1 MSFFSMT
8 GISKLFGGASLTE
21 EERANLVKEVMLMT
35 LARAAASDTNIKSVE
50 IDKVQEV
57 LQARTGEE
65 IPTSEIRV
73 AANSAL
79 FEKVSLDKYLARSGK
94 NLELEERVEIIN
106 ALREVIG
113 SDDRISEMEQDFF
126 NMVVEALDIPAAKL

>member
-1 MSFFSMT
+1 MSFLSMS
-8 GISKLFGGASLTE
+8 GISKLFGGASLTG

-65 IPTSEIRV
+65 VPTADIRV

-94 NLELEERVEIIN
+94 NLELEERVQIID

-113 SDDRISEMEQDFF
+113 SDDRVSDMEKDFF
-126 NMVVEALDIPAAKL
+126 NMVVKALDIPAANL

>member
-1 MSFFSMT
+1 MVLWGNYF
-8 GISKLFGGASLTE
+8 IVKL
-21 EERANLVKEVMLMT
+21 
-35 LARAAASDTNIKSVE
+35 
-50 IDKVQEV
+50 
-57 LQARTGEE
+57 
-65 IPTSEIRV
+65 
-73 AANSAL
+73 SAL

-126 NMVVEALDIPAAKL
+126 NMVVKALDIPAANL

>member
-126 NMVVEALDIPAAKL
+126 NMVVEALDIPAANL

>member
-1 MSFFSMT
+1 MSFFSMS

-79 FEKVSLDKYLARSGK
+79 FEKVSLDKYLARSGRD
-94 NLELEERVEIIN
+94 LELEERVEIIN

-126 NMVVEALDIPAAKL
+126 NMVVKALDIPAANL

>member
-1 MSFFSMT
+1 MSFFNMT
-8 GISKLFGGASLTE
+8 GISKLFGGGSLTE
-21 EERANLVKEVMLMT
+21 EEKADLVKEVMLMT
-35 LARAAASDTNIKSVE
+35 LSRAAASDTNIKSVE

-65 IPTSEIRV
+65 VPTSEIRI

-79 FEKVSLDKYLARSGK
+79 FEKVSLDKYLSRSSK
-94 NLELEERVEIIN
+94 NLELKERVEVVD

-113 SDDRISEMEQDFF
+113 SDDRVSEMEMDFF
-126 NMVVEALDIPAAKL
+126 NMVVAALEVPAETL

>member
-1 MSFFSMT
+1 MSFFSMS

-21 EERANLVKEVMLMT
+21 EERANLAKEVMLMT
-35 LARAAASDTNIKSVE
+35 LVRAAASDTNIKSVE

-79 FEKVSLDKYLARSGK
+79 FEKVSLDKYLARSGRD
-94 NLELEERVEIIN
+94 LELEERVEIIN

-126 NMVVEALDIPAAKL
+126 NMVVKALDIPAANL

>member
-1 MSFFSMT
+1 MS
-8 GISKLFGGASLTE
+8 GISKLFGGASLSD
-21 EERANLVKEVMLMT
+21 EERASLVKEVMLMT

-57 LQARTGEE
+57 LQARLGEE
-65 IPTSEIRV
+65 VPTSEIRV
-73 AANSAL
+73 AANSAP

-94 NLELEERVEIIN
+94 SLELDERVEIVD

-113 SDDRISEMEQDFF
+113 SDDRVSDMEKDFF
-126 NMVVEALDIPAAKL
+126 NMVVKALDIPAANL

>member
-94 NLELEERVEIIN
+94 NLELEERVEIIK

-126 NMVVEALDIPAAKL
+126 NMVVEALDIPAANL

>member
-1 MSFFSMT
+1 MS
-8 GISKLFGGASLTE
+8 GISKLFGGGSLTE
-21 EERANLVKEVMLMT
+21 EERASLVKEVMLMT

-57 LQARTGEE
+57 LQAHTGEE

-126 NMVVEALDIPAAKL
+126 NMVVKALDIPAANL

>member
-1 MSFFSMT
+1 MSFFST
-8 GISKLFGGASLTE
+8 LGISKLFGGTVLTE
-21 EERANLVKEVMLMT
+21 EERAELVQEVMLKT

-57 LQARTGEE
+57 LQSRTGVDV
-65 IPTSEIRV
+65 PTSEIRV

-79 FEKVSLDKYLARSGK
+79 FEKVSLDRYLARSAK
-94 NLELEERVEIIN
+94 NLELADRVQIIE

-113 SDDRISEMEQDFF
+113 SDDRVSEMEMDFF
-126 NMVVEALDIPAAKL
+126 NMVVKALDIPAAHL

>member
-1 MSFFSMT
+1 MSFFSMS

-79 FEKVSLDKYLARSGK
+79 FEKVSLDKYLARSGRD
-94 NLELEERVEIIN
+94 LELEERVEIIN

-113 SDDRISEMEQDFF
+113 SDARISEMEQDFF
-126 NMVVEALDIPAAKL
+126 NMVVKALDIPAANL

>member
-1 MSFFSMT
+1 MSFFSMS

-21 EERANLVKEVMLMT
+21 EKRANLVKEVMLMT

-79 FEKVSLDKYLARSGK
+79 FEKVSLDKYLARSGRD
-94 NLELEERVEIIN
+94 LELEERVDIIN

-113 SDDRISEMEQDFF
+113 SDERVSEMEQDFF
-126 NMVVEALDIPAAKL
+126 NRVVKALDIPAASL

>member
-1 MSFFSMT
+1 MSLFSMS
-8 GISKLFGGASLTE
+8 GISKLFGGASLSD
-21 EERANLVKEVMLMT
+21 EERASLVKEVMLMT

-57 LQARTGEE
+57 LQARLGEE
-65 IPTSEIRV
+65 VPTSEIRV

-79 FEKVSLDKYLARSGK
+79 FEKVSLDKYLARSAK
-94 NLELEERVEIIN
+94 SLELDERVEIVD

-113 SDDRISEMEQDFF
+113 SDDRVSDMEKDFF
-126 NMVVEALDIPAAKL
+126 NMVVKALDIPAANL

>member
-1 MSFFSMT
+1 MSFFNMT
-8 GISKLFGGASLTE
+8 GISKLFGGGSLTE
-21 EERANLVKEVMLMT
+21 EEKADLVKEVMLMT
-35 LARAAASDTNIKSVE
+35 LSRAAASDTNIKSVE

-65 IPTSEIRV
+65 VPTSEIRI

-79 FEKVSLDKYLARSGK
+79 FEKVSLDKYLARSSK
-94 NLELEERVEIIN
+94 NLEMKDRVEIVT

-113 SDDRISEMEQDFF
+113 SDDRVSDMEMEFF
-126 NMVVEALDIPAAKL
+126 NMVVESLDIPPANL

>member
-1 MSFFSMT
+1 MSLFSMS
-8 GISKLFGGASLTE
+8 GISKLFGGASLSD
-21 EERANLVKEVMLMT
+21 EERASLVKEVMLMT

-57 LQARTGEE
+57 LRARLGEE
-65 IPTSEIRV
+65 VPTSEIRV

-79 FEKVSLDKYLARSGK
+79 FEKVSLDKYLARSAK
-94 NLELEERVEIIN
+94 SLELDERVEIVD

-113 SDDRISEMEQDFF
+113 SDDRVSDMEKDFF
-126 NMVVEALDIPAAKL
+126 NMVVKALDIPAANL

>member
-1 MSFFSMT
+1 MSFFNMT
-8 GISKLFGGASLTE
+8 GISKLFGGGSLTE
-21 EERANLVKEVMLMT
+21 EEKADLVKEVMLMT
-35 LARAAASDTNIKSVE
+35 LSRAAASDTNIKSVE

-65 IPTSEIRV
+65 VPTSEIRI

-79 FEKVSLDKYLARSGK
+79 FEKVSLDKYLARSSK
-94 NLELEERVEIIN
+94 NLEMKDRVEIVT

-113 SDDRISEMEQDFF
+113 SDDRVSDMEMEFF
-126 NMVVEALDIPAAKL
+126 NMVVQSLDIPPANL

>member
-126 NMVVEALDIPAAKL
+126 NMVVKALDIPAANL

>member
-1 MSFFSMT
+1 MS

-21 EERANLVKEVMLMT
+21 EERANLAKEVMLMT

-79 FEKVSLDKYLARSGK
+79 FEKVSLDKYLARSGRD
-94 NLELEERVEIIN
+94 LELEERVEIIN

-126 NMVVEALDIPAAKL
+126 NMVVKALDIPAANL

>member
-1 MSFFSMT
+1 MSFLSAL
-8 GISKLFGGASLTE
+8 GISKLFGGTALTD
-21 EERANLVKEVMLMT
+21 EERADLMQEVMMKT

-57 LQARTGEE
+57 LLARTGVEV
-65 IPTSEIRV
+65 PTSEIRV

-79 FEKVSLDKYLARSGK
+79 FEKISLDKYLARSAK
-94 NLELEERVEIIN
+94 NLELDERVDIVK

-113 SDDRISEMEQDFF
+113 SDERVSEMEQDFF
-126 NMVVEALDIPAAKL
+126 NMVVKALDVPAASL

>member
-1 MSFFSMT
+1 
-8 GISKLFGGASLTE
+8 
-21 EERANLVKEVMLMT
+21 MT

-57 LQARTGEE
+57 LQAHTGEE
-65 IPTSEIRV
+65 VPTADIRV

-94 NLELEERVEIIN
+94 NLELEERVEIID

-113 SDDRISEMEQDFF
+113 SDDRVSDMEKDFF
-126 NMVVEALDIPAAKL
+126 NMVVKALDIPAAGL

>member
-1 MSFFSMT
+1 MT
-8 GISKLFGGASLTE
+8 GISKLFGGGSLTE
-21 EERANLVKEVMLMT
+21 EEKADLVKEVMLMT
-35 LARAAASDTNIKSVE
+35 LSRAAASDTNIKSVE

-65 IPTSEIRV
+65 VPTSEIRI

-79 FEKVSLDKYLARSGK
+79 FEKVSLDKYLARSSK
-94 NLELEERVEIIN
+94 NLEMKDRVEIVE

-113 SDDRISEMEQDFF
+113 SDDRVSDMEMEFF
-126 NMVVEALDIPAAKL
+126 NMVVESLDIPPANL

>member
-1 MSFFSMT
+1 MSFLSAL
-8 GISKLFGGASLTE
+8 GISKLFGGIALTD
-21 EERANLVKEVMLMT
+21 EERADLMQEVMMKT

-57 LQARTGEE
+57 LLARTGVEV
-65 IPTSEIRV
+65 PTSEIRV

-79 FEKVSLDKYLARSGK
+79 FEKISLDKYLARSAK
-94 NLELEERVEIIN
+94 NLELDERVDIVK

-113 SDDRISEMEQDFF
+113 SDERVSEMEQDFF
-126 NMVVEALDIPAAKL
+126 NMVVKALDVPAASL

>member
-1 MSFFSMT
+1 MT

-126 NMVVEALDIPAAKL
+126 NMVVEALDIPAANL

>member
-1 MSFFSMT
+1 MT

-57 LQARTGEE
+57 LHARTGEE

-113 SDDRISEMEQDFF
+113 SDDRISEMELDFF
-126 NMVVEALDIPAAKL
+126 NMVVEALDIPAANL

>member
-1 MSFFSMT
+1 MT

-126 NMVVEALDIPAAKL
+126 NMVVEALDIPAANSTG

>member
-1 MSFFSMT
+1 MT

-79 FEKVSLDKYLARSGK
+79 FEKYRWTNTSLDQ
-94 NLELEERVEIIN
+94 ERI
-106 ALREVIG
+106 
-113 SDDRISEMEQDFF
+113 
-126 NMVVEALDIPAAKL
+126 

>member
-1 MSFFSMT
+1 MSFFSMS

-79 FEKVSLDKYLARSGK
+79 FEKVSLDKYLARSGRD
-94 NLELEERVEIIN
+94 LELEERVDIIN

-113 SDDRISEMEQDFF
+113 SDERVSEMEQDFF
-126 NMVVEALDIPAAKL
+126 NMVVKALDIPAASL

>member
-1 MSFFSMT
+1 MS

-126 NMVVEALDIPAAKL
+126 NMVVEALDIPAANL

>member
-1 MSFFSMT
+1 MS

-79 FEKVSLDKYLARSGK
+79 FEKVSLDKYLARSGRD
-94 NLELEERVEIIN
+94 LELEERVEIIN

-126 NMVVEALDIPAAKL
+126 NMVVKALDIPAANL

>member
-1 MSFFSMT
+1 MT
-8 GISKLFGGASLTE
+8 GIPKLFGGASLTE

-126 NMVVEALDIPAAKL
+126 NMVVEALDIPAANL

>member
-1 MSFFSMT
+1 MSFLSAL
-8 GISKLFGGASLTE
+8 GISKLFGGTTLTE
-21 EERANLVKEVMLMT
+21 EERAELVQEVMLKT

-57 LQARTGEE
+57 LQSRTGVEV
-65 IPTSEIRV
+65 PTSEIRV

-79 FEKVSLDKYLARSGK
+79 FEKVSLDRYLARSAK
-94 NLELEERVEIIN
+94 NLELADRVQIIE

-113 SDDRISEMEQDFF
+113 SDDRVSEMEMDFF
-126 NMVVEALDIPAAKL
+126 NMVVKALDIPAAHL

>member
-1 MSFFSMT
+1 MSFLSAL
-8 GISKLFGGASLTE
+8 GISKLFGGTVLTE
-21 EERANLVKEVMLMT
+21 EERAELVQEVMLKT

-57 LQARTGEE
+57 LQSRTGVDV
-65 IPTSEIRV
+65 PTSEIRV

-79 FEKVSLDKYLARSGK
+79 FEKVSLDRYLARSAK
-94 NLELEERVEIIN
+94 NLELADRVQIIE

-113 SDDRISEMEQDFF
+113 SDDRVSEMEMDFF
-126 NMVVEALDIPAAKL
+126 NMVVKALDIPAAHL

>member
-1 MSFFSMT
+1 MT

-113 SDDRISEMEQDFF
+113 SDDRISEMEQDFSTW
-126 NMVVEALDIPAAKL
+126 